1 MNNLH
6 MGTYINR
13 ESPIHSL
20 SAKIKTAA
28 FVLTVVFTLIF
39 NSPIMYL
46 ADFLIIIL
54 CTVFSKLKIKEVFGF
69 LKRLWIFLLVI
80 LLMNMLFY
88 SVENPDYT
96 FGIINISKEGFYQGC
111 RIALNVLLIITLSN
125 ILLAST
131 SPIELMN
138 AIRFYLTPLKLI
150 KVPVDDLTLIISVAI
165 QFIPALLDEATNIKK
180 AQIARGAEFESKN
193 PFKRAKSILPLIV
206 PIFIGAFK
214 RADELSMALEARG
227 FRGSDINE

>member
-6 MGTYINR
+6 MGAYINR
-13 ESPIHSL
+13 DSPIHSI
-20 SAKIKTAA
+20 SAKIKIAA
-28 FVLTVVFTLIF
+28 FVLTVVFSLLS
-39 NSPIMYL
+39 NNLIMYL

-88 SVENPDYT
+88 SCENPDYT
-96 FGIINISKEGFYQGC
+96 FGIINISKAGFYQGL
-111 RIALNVLLIITLSN
+111 RISLNVIFVITLSN
-125 ILLAST
+125 ILLAAT

-138 AIRFYLTPLKLI
+138 AISFYLTPLKLI
-150 KVPVDDLTLIISVAI
+150 KVPVDDLSLIISVAI
-165 QFIPALLDEATNIKK
+165 QFIPTLLDEAANIKK
-180 AQIARGAEFESKN
+180 AQTARGAEFESRN

-214 RADELSMALEARG
+214 RADELSMAMEARG
-227 FRGSDINE
+227 FRGSETDE